1 MAEWEG
7 EELSPEWERVLKQ
20 LRERLIQGGYSRLA
34 AHRKARELV
43 EAAIEAGVDPY
54 TVDIQ
59 LITPESAE
67 RDWYRYVIGSAPA
80 RAVTEEEVELHR
92 VEADLYLV
100 RQLIERL
107 ESRPELQRNEGL
119 LAALRGARN
128 LEKRLEARRDAIL
141 RRMQSRR
148 HRRGARQW

>member
-1 MAEWEG
+1 MAEWE
-7 EELSPEWERVLKQ
+7 EELSPEWERILKQ
-20 LRERLIQGGYSRLA
+20 LREKLIQGGYSRLA

-59 LITPESAE
+59 LITPEDAE
-67 RDWYRYVIGSAPA
+67 RDWYRYVVVGAPA

-92 VEADLYLV
+92 VEGDLFLV

-107 ESRPELQRNEGL
+107 ESRPDLQRNEGL
-119 LAALRGARN
+119 LAALRSARN
-128 LEKRLEARRDAIL
+128 LEKRLEARRDEIL
-141 RRMQSRR
+141 RRMQARGRR
-148 HRRGARQW
+148 ARARRW

>member
-1 MAEWEG
+1 MAGWG
-7 EELSPEWERVLKQ
+7 EELSPEWERVLRQ
-20 LRERLIQGGYSRLA
+20 LRDRLIQGGYSRLA

-43 EAAIEAGVDPY
+43 EAAIEAGVDPH

-67 RDWYRYVIGSAPA
+67 RDWYRYVVGAPA
-80 RAVTEEEVELHR
+80 RSITEEEVELHR
-92 VEADLYLV
+92 VEADLFLV

-107 ESRPELQRNEGL
+107 ESRPDLQRNEGL

-141 RRMQSRR
+141 RRMQARGR
-148 HRRGARQW
+148 RRGARRW